1 MNRCEDTLDA
11 YLAAWN
17 CEHAPARRRHLL
29 RACAPDVEHIDL
41 AGTLRGVDALD
52 AHIARVRAFWPGARW
67 HVQETPL
74 CAGQRALL
82 RWVWVCGAQVI
93 ASGHS
98 ILRLDSQN
106 QVSHASV
113 RLEPRAPGLPSAGL
127 SPGQAG
133 AVRHGTSPTAAALTP
148 GARR

>member
-29 RACAPDVEHIDL
+29 RACAPEVEHIDL
-41 AGTLRGVDALD
+41 AGTLHGVDAVD

-82 RWVWVCGAQVI
+82 RWVWVCGTQVI

-98 ILRLDSQN
+98 ILRLDAQN
-106 QVSHASV
+106 RVTHASV
-113 RLEPRAPGLPSAGL
+113 RLEPRVSGREGPGLSLWGGREMRRGAALAPAGL
-127 SPGQAG
+127 
-133 AVRHGTSPTAAALTP
+133 TP
-148 GARR
+148 DARR